1 MLPINYSVLQNYPAD
16 QVQMKLEKRKAG
28 LTVIVLDACRDT
40 GGLGAMRAGPGSLIA
55 FAASPG
61 ERADNGPLE
70 TTDLF
75 TKEFLDALSG
85 PSQHARELFYRVQ
98 KQVSEDSSDEQIPC
112 ISESGVGEVSL
123 GSSAPFTGH
132 PYRVGGP
139 VSAPRVISQVNPQ
152 YSEEARQARLNG
164 TVTLALIVGVHGD
177 VSSVKVLR
185 GLGMGLDEKAIE
197 AAKKW
202 KFMPGMKGGHPVP
215 VIANVEMHFR
225 I

>member
-1 MLPINYSVLQNYPAD
+1 
-16 QVQMKLEKRKAG
+16 MKLEKRKAG

-85 PSQHARELFYRVQ
+85 PSQHARELFY
-98 KQVSEDSSDEQIPC
+98 C